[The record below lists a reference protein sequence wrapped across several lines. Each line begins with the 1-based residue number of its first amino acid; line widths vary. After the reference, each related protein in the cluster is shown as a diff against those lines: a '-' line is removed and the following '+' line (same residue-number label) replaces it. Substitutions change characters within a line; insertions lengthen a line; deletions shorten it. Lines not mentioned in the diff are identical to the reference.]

1 MSNINILAENCFIEY
16 AKEVI
21 KDRALP
27 NIEDGC
33 KPIHTR
39 CLYIANDMGLKASKP
54 TRKSAKLTGEVMGRV
69 HPHGDSSIYDTIVR
83 MSQPWKMRYPL
94 FFMQGNN
101 GSINGD
107 GAAASRY
114 TECRLTPLGESML
127 TNIHKNVVPMELNYS
142 GEEYEPTLL
151 PSIFPNALCNA
162 NLGIAVGMSSTTL
175 PHNLEEICN
184 CIRAYNCGD
193 KNFLKYVVGPDFPT
207 GGVVVNPEI
216 LPLVYA
222 TGKGTIRL
230 RSKYIVENVGGRQ
243 HIVISEIP
251 YLITVEDKIEQRIKN
266 MIIDED
272 YELIENIQNNIGKD
286 GFEIRI
292 ILAKN
297 APLDKV
303 LEDLCKRT
311 GFETTISVNNT
322 FLVDGQPKLLNFEG
336 MIREYLRHQHNIIIR
351 AACFDLDKAAKRLH
365 IVEGLLI
372 AVQDIDNVVA
382 IIKTSKDKNEA
393 RFRLMNKYGID
404 SVQADAI
411 LDLKLSKLT
420 TLDTQELKDE
430 KEELLK
436 KIDEYNRII
445 NNEDVRK
452 EIINKN
458 LDGLKKFYDK
468 RRTQIGTVSSGATK
482 TAATSTAT
490 KEEKIAPQQDSNLN
504 QAIIVFSGNQYVT
517 LEPQNQSVSKL
528 LGDKENLKGWLIDA
542 HSTYAIINKE
552 GNLIYK
558 DFAFLSQQNGW
569 IDHEFG
575 DVIAVIKKDDYIAAS
590 HIITVSK
597 GGNVKS
603 TAINNCKRA
612 GNVCKLKKDDEL
624 INVFAAKDN
633 DYLMFLLDSGKIS
646 KIKCTDI
653 VPSNRAT
660 MGAKYTDG
668 AIVSAA
674 LCNNDELLFMATD
687 SKAKLTKVSD
697 FNDNTKGSCGQVI
710 NDGVVFIKKHT
721 EGLPLLYINAA
732 KKLKVKDFT
741 SVKGKTAIGNNFESQ
756 VLIVL
761 N

>member
-16 AKEVI
+16 AREVI

-114 TECRLTPLGESML
+114 TECRLTPLGELML
-127 TNIHKNVVPMELNYS
+127 QGINKNVVPMQLNYS
-142 GEEYEPTLL
+142 GEEYEPILL
-151 PSIFPNALCNA
+151 PSVFPNALCNS
-162 NLGIAVGMSSTTL
+162 NLGIAVGMSSNTL

-193 KNFLKYVVGPDFPT
+193 KNFLKYVAGPDFPT

-216 LPLVYA
+216 LPLIYA

-230 RSKYIVENVGGRQ
+230 RSKYTIENIGGRQ

-251 YLITVEDKIEQRIKN
+251 YLITVEDKIEQKIKN

-272 YELIENIQNNIGKD
+272 YSLIENIQNNIGKD

-322 FLVDGQPKLLNFEG
+322 FLVEGQPKLLNFEG
-336 MIREYLRHQHNIIIR
+336 MIKEYLRHQHTTIIR
-351 AACFDLDKAAKRLH
+351 AAQFDLDKAEKRLH
-365 IVEGLLI
+365 IVNGLLI
-372 AVQDIDNVVA
+372 AVQDIDNVVS
-382 IIKTSKDKNEA
+382 IIKSSSNKNEA
-393 RFRLMNKYGID
+393 RIGLMNRYGLDTI
-404 SVQADAI
+404 QADAV

-420 TLDTQELKDE
+420 TLDTKELKDE
-430 KEELLK
+430 KEDLLK

-445 NNEDVRK
+445 NNEDTRK

-458 LDGLKKFYDK
+458 LEGLKKFYDK
-468 RRTQIGTVSSGATK
+468 RRTQIGSIKGVAAPKSITTPPTTSNETTVQEVNLDEAIMVFNNEEQK
-482 TAATSTAT
+482 YVIVAA
-490 KEEKIAPQQDSNLN
+490 QNGLN
-504 QAIIVFSGNQYVT
+504 TN
-517 LEPQNQSVSKL
+517 KL
-528 LGDKENLKGWLIDA
+528 LGDLTKLKAWKIKPQT
-542 HSTYAIINKE
+542 SYAIINKKGE
-552 GNLIYK
+552 LFYK
-558 DFAFLSQQNGW
+558 DFTFISDTNGW
-569 IDHEFG
+569 IEHSFG
-575 DVIAVIKKDDYIAAS
+575 EVIQIIDKQEYIAATN
-590 HIITVSK
+590 IITISK
-597 GGNVKS
+597 NGMFKS
-603 TAINNCKRA
+603 TLVNNCKRV
-612 GNVCKLKKDDEL
+612 GTICKIKDDDEL
-624 INVFAAKDN
+624 LTAFAATVDK
-633 DYLMFLLDSGKIS
+633 DYLMILLDSGKMVKLSANIIPSSGRQTIGS
-646 KIKCTDI
+646 KFVDGTI
-653 VPSNRAT
+653 V
-660 MGAKYTDG
+660 D
-668 AIVSAA
+668 VA
-674 LCNNDELLFMATD
+674 LCSNDDLLFMA
-687 SKAKLTKVSD
+687 SEEKAKVTKVSD
-697 FNDNTKGSCGQVI
+697 FIDNSKGSTGQVI
-710 NDGVVFIKKHT
+710 NDGVSRICKYQNS
-721 EGLPLLYINAA
+721 LYYFS
-732 KKLKVKDFT
+732 KKLKNKEF
-741 SVKGKTAIGNNFESQ
+741 SSPKGKTAIGNNFESQ
-756 VLIVL
+756 VLIVQ